1 MATDFAED
9 AADGVIGIGT
19 ALLTVRLPTARAS
32 GGRAL
37 PVVGAISE
45 TCVAEA
51 PRGKLNAMRCKSMM
65 VAMRRRLVRGAW
77 SATERT
83 RQANLKKERLGLS

>member
-1 MATDFAED
+1 MATGFAED
-9 AADGVIGIGT
+9 AAVGGIGIGT

-45 TCVAEA
+45 TWVLVAS
-51 PRGKLNAMRCKSMM
+51 RGKLNAMRCKSM
-65 VAMRRRLVRGAW
+65 VAAMRRRLVRGA
-77 SATERT
+77 
-83 RQANLKKERLGLS
+83 